1 MVFCGKCAYLVT
13 ECNITDIKTFI
24 RRFMTAIALDTQFIT
39 ILLLAVCNVSKHLTH
54 CGIQGNDRHI
64 ANN

>member
-1 MVFCGKCAYLVT
+1 
-13 ECNITDIKTFI
+13 
-24 RRFMTAIALDTQFIT
+24 MTAIALDTQFIT